1 MTYYAQILKDKVVS
15 ASINGKT
22 ISDDIQNIEI
32 AKDIYSNIQ
41 EYGNDYYLYGNGE
54 FVLNPD
60 YPNVLAENEKRIR
73 IAEIK
78 LELETIDKQKIRAIT
93 ETEIKDE
100 TTGETW
106 LDHYNNKAKGLREEL
121 HELESI
127 LLKNESEGRNE

>member
-32 AKDIYSNIQ
+32 AEDIYSNIQ

-60 YPNVLAENEKRIR
+60 YPNVLAENEK
-73 IAEIK
+73 
-78 LELETIDKQKIRAIT
+78 IDKQKIRAIT

-106 LDHYNNKAKGLREEL
+106 LDYYNNKAKGLREEL